1 MRNASTLRN
10 ALLVFGALSMALLA
24 TLLILRALPDP
35 EHARRGEA
43 SGTPDIGAPF
53 TLTAH
58 TGERFTSAS
67 LAGKWRLIY
76 FGYTYCPDVCP
87 AELAKMSRALE
98 RLEQSGRAL
107 DRLQPLFISVD
118 PARDTPERLN
128 GYLEAFHPK
137 LIGLTGTAD
146 EIAGVADAF
155 AVHFRKAP
163 GGGEDAYLMDHTSM
177 IFLMRPDG
185 RFEDVFTARES
196 AADIAAA
203 VADRLG

>member
-1 MRNASTLRN
+1 MNLRSLLL
-10 ALLVFGALSMALLA
+10 ALGALFMALLA

-35 EHARRGEA
+35 EHARKGEA

-53 TLTAH
+53 TLTGH
-58 TGERFTSAS
+58 TGVRFVSES

-87 AELAKMSRALE
+87 AELAKMTRALDL
-98 RLEQSGRAL
+98 LEQRGRSL

-118 PARDTPERLN
+118 PARDTPERLD
-128 GYLEAFHPK
+128 GYLDAFHPK
-137 LIGLTGTAD
+137 LIGLTGTAA
-146 EIAGVADAF
+146 EIEATAESY

-185 RFEDVFTARES
+185 GFEDVFTARES
-196 AADIAAA
+196 AADIAGALE
-203 VADRLG
+203 DRLD